1 MKNSLKNGAKAQILG
16 LAIFVLAGGMPAY
29 GQSEAAEEGRTK
41 LEEIVVT
48 AQRRSE
54 SAQSVP
60 VAMTAL
66 TSDAL
71 DARQITEL
79 QNLKVIVPNIV
90 IEDVP
95 GISSSVKLTLRGVGT
110 DNPVFT
116 ADSGV
121 GLYVDDVFI
130 ARALA
135 ANLELVDIERIEVLR
150 GPQGTLYGR
159 NSSAGA
165 IKIQTANPVM
175 DENMML
181 GQIGFGNEGQSE
193 VRGAFNAPIIEG
205 KLAARVAMFSS
216 SHDTLQ
222 KNLIDGSGSYDKN
235 VHGGRAKLLWD
246 IAPDFNLLL
255 SADFIKERA
264 LPNSGVSFRDE
275 DYNFDGVV
283 DYVYDGSLYTY
294 ESRLS
299 DIFQDSDNMGI
310 SARAEWN
317 ISDTL
322 MLTSITAY
330 RDMQVSVRAEVDGLP
345 ISRFEPHQRLDNSQ
359 LSQEINLA
367 GSLDRLNWVGG
378 VYFFQEENDF
388 LWDLTVFGNLGAPQN
403 FQLFNQETEAYA
415 VYGQATY
422 DLTERLSFTG
432 GLRYTNETKE
442 FLADGF
448 AKTGPQAI
456 RGGTPTGTPAFSFA
470 DDVSFDNT
478 SYRLA
483 LDYAATDDVLIYAS
497 YSTGYRSGGYNG
509 GARTLSA
516 VSEPPFGEETVGTAE
531 VGIKSTWADG
541 TVRVNAS
548 YFKSDFENLQEA
560 SLRGGGFSTDTND
573 ADISGIELE
582 ASAILFDGFTLGV
595 QVGTL
600 DSELAST
607 GKRVKNTPE
616 LSYTLIADYEKGL
629 ANGGTF
635 FGSGSWSYEDDY
647 FTNVDNQ
654 PEVVIPE
661 HDVLDLRVGYRFPG
675 DRWELELSA
684 KNVLEEEYP
693 THGFFI
699 DLPRPPSGP
708 GSLSTVRF
716 PNKPRMLMARIKF
729 NM

>member
-483 LDYAATDDVLIYAS
+483 
-497 YSTGYRSGGYNG
+497 SG
-509 GARTLSA
+509 R
-516 VSEPPFGEETVGTAE
+516 
-531 VGIKSTWADG
+531 
-541 TVRVNAS
+541 
-548 YFKSDFENLQEA
+548 
-560 SLRGGGFSTDTND
+560 LRG
-573 ADISGIELE
+573 
-582 ASAILFDGFTLGV
+582 
-595 QVGTL
+595 
-600 DSELAST
+600 
-607 GKRVKNTPE
+607 
-616 LSYTLIADYEKGL
+616 
-629 ANGGTF
+629 
-635 FGSGSWSYEDDY
+635 
-647 FTNVDNQ
+647 
-654 PEVVIPE
+654 
-661 HDVLDLRVGYRFPG
+661 H
-675 DRWELELSA
+675 
-684 KNVLEEEYP
+684 
-693 THGFFI
+693 
-699 DLPRPPSGP
+699 
-708 GSLSTVRF
+708 
-716 PNKPRMLMARIKF
+716 
-729 NM
+729 